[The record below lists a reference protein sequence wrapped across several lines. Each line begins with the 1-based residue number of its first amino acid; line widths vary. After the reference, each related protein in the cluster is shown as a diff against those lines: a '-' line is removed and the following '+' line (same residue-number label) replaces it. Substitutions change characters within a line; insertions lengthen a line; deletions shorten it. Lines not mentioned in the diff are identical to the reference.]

1 MSCFFVLKLVKA
13 GKNHTYKLI
22 LSSHNMDFGRFR
34 RGMEKTVCGFP
45 QPKHK
50 AETWPESSTSGS
62 ALWLHLPIP
71 SGPDNNNI
79 CGGSGWNV
87 CTSLCKHS
95 SPNVTKLPKQPVIWE
110 EGIWN
115 QRKKV
120 WGKKMR
126 KKENGEKKKTS
137 YLCCSMTR
145 SSFIIVLNC
154 LHSSATADRA
164 VFSTHIVKVIFIFG
178 YINIFII
185 LIKYTLPFCFPAFP
199 DFPPELKIP
208 WNDISF

>member
-126 KKENGEKKKTS
+126 KKENGEKKK
-137 YLCCSMTR
+137 LLICAAVWPEAALLL
-145 SSFIIVLNC
+145 FWIVY
-154 LHSSATADRA
+154 TA
-164 VFSTHIVKVIFIFG
+164 VQQLTELFSPPTLWKLFLFLV
-178 YINIFII
+178 I
-185 LIKYTLPFCFPAFP
+185 LIFSLFWLSILYPSAFLPF
-199 DFPPELKIP
+199 L
-208 WNDISF
+208 ISLLS